1 MSEVVLGAAEW
12 VAWSYLVAPAIL
24 NGYNRLL
31 LWLWYLT
38 AQMQAKIDERDDLS

>member
-1 MSEVVLGAAEW
+1 MAWEVALGIGEW
-12 VAWSYLVAPAIL
+12 LAWSYLVAPAIL

-38 AQMQAKIDERDDLS
+38 AQMQAKIDERNDL